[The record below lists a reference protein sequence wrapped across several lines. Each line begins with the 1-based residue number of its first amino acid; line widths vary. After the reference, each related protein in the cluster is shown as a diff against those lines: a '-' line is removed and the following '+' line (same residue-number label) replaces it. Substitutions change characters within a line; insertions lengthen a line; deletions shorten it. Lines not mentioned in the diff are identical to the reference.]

1 MNREQKQEVI
11 EVLKEKFSQYS
22 NFYIT
27 NTESLSVAQVTNLR
41 RHCFNKQVEMKVA
54 KNTLIRKALESLDAE
69 KYSGVYDSLHQVTA
83 LMFSES
89 PKEPALIISSF
100 RKEINGEKPVLK
112 AAFLNGDV
120 FVGDN
125 QLTTLTKIKTK
136 NELIGEVIGL
146 LMSPIQRVIGA
157 LQNKPEDV
165 AATARTEEA
174 PTASTES
181 KTDTAAEAVSPV
193 ESKKEP
199 AKGETQAVVETKAGG
214 DVEAKQPAE
223 NKSPVPDEV
232 NKDVSIENKAA
243 KQAEAKTENAEDL
256 TPKASVETKAENEVD
271 QPQRPSKENTETK
284 KKEDT
289 SPDTGE
295 SESPSAS

>member
-1 MNREQKQEVI
+1 MNKEQKQEVI
-11 EVLKEKFSQYS
+11 EALKDKFTQYS

-54 KNTLIRKALESLDAE
+54 KNTLIKKALESLDND

-100 RKEINGEKPVLK
+100 RKQLNAERPVLK
-112 AAFLNGDV
+112 AAFLNGDI

-125 QLTTLTKIKTK
+125 QLVNLTKIKTK

-157 LQNKPEDV
+157 LQNRP
-165 AATARTEEA
+165 
-174 PTASTES
+174 
-181 KTDTAAEAVSPV
+181 EAVSEAEVP
-193 ESKKEP
+193 K
-199 AKGETQAVVETKAGG
+199 AETNAAPEASAAPQNET
-214 DVEAKQPAE
+214 P
-223 NKSPVPDEV
+223 
-232 NKDVSIENKAA
+232 KAA
-243 KQAEAKTENAEDL
+243 TTEAPAAEVTETPKAEATSTPAAETTETPKADDNKPATDSAESAPEAEAK
-256 TPKASVETKAENEVD
+256 
-271 QPQRPSKENTETK
+271 
-284 KKEDT
+284 
-289 SPDTGE
+289 
-295 SESPSAS
+295 